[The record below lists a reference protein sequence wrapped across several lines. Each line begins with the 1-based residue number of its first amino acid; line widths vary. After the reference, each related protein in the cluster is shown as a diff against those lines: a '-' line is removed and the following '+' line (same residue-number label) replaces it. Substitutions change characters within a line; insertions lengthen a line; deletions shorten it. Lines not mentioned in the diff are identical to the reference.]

1 MRIQIV
7 TPASPGSTTGNRIT
21 ALRWSRILREIG
33 HRVSVTEEFSGRQ
46 CDLLIALH
54 ARRSAQ
60 SIQRFRRDYPNRPLL
75 VALTG
80 TDLYGDLRTNS
91 PAKRSLALATR
102 LIVLQ
107 PDGIRALPRKCG
119 KKTVVIYQSASA
131 KFRQTKPLKQTF
143 EICVVG
149 HLRNVK
155 DPSRTAMASRM
166 MPRTSKILVTQIG
179 AALTESMSAR
189 AKREEKNNARYRWLG
204 ELSRENTLRAIAR
217 SRLLVISSKMEG
229 GANVVAEAVSLSVPI
244 LATRIGGNV
253 GMLGSDHS
261 GYFSVGDTSA
271 LATLMRRAENDIP
284 FYSTLMHRC
293 RVLRHLFL
301 PSREKTSWAAL
312 LNSVE
317 SSAAQSG

>member
-1 MRIQIV
+1 RIQIV
-7 TPASPGSTTGNRIT
+7 TPAPPGSTKGNRIT

-33 HRVSVTEEFSGRQ
+33 HRVTVTQEFSGRR

-60 SIQRFRRDYPNRPLL
+60 SIHRFRRDYPNRPLL

-91 PAKRSLALATR
+91 SARRSLALATR

-107 PDGIRALPRKCG
+107 PDGIRVLPRKCG
-119 KKTVVIYQSASA
+119 EKAVVIYQSAST
-131 KFRQTKPLKQTF
+131 KSRPSKPLAQTF

-149 HLRNVK
+149 HLRSVK
-155 DPSRTAMASRM
+155 DPFRAAMASRM
-166 MPRTSKILVTQIG
+166 MPRTSRILVTQIG
-179 AALTESMSAR
+179 VALTESMYAR
-189 AKREEKNNARYRWLG
+189 AEREERKNARYRWLG

-229 GANVVAEAVSLSVPI
+229 GANVIAEAVSLSVPI

-253 GMLGSDHS
+253 GMLGGDHA
-261 GYFSVGDTSA
+261 GYFPVGDTRA
-271 LATLMRRAENDIP
+271 LATLMRRAEEDIP

-301 PSREKTSWAAL
+301 PSRERTCWGL
-312 LNSVE
+312 LLDSLE
-317 SSAAQSG
+317 ASDA

>member
-7 TPASPGSTTGNRIT
+7 TPAPPGSTKGNRIT

-33 HRVSVTEEFSGRQ
+33 HRVTLTQEFSGRQ

-60 SIQRFRRDYPNRPLL
+60 SIHRFGRDYPNRPLI

-80 TDLYGDLRTNS
+80 TDLYGDLRTSS
-91 PAKRSLALATR
+91 PARRSLALATR

-119 KKTVVIYQSASA
+119 KKAVVIYQSAST
-131 KFRQTKPLKQTF
+131 KSRPTKPLTQTF

-149 HLRNVK
+149 HLRSVK
-155 DPSRTAMASRM
+155 DPFRAAMASRM
-166 MPRTSKILVTQIG
+166 MPRSSRVLVTQIG
-179 AALTESMSAR
+179 EALTEAMSAR
-189 AKREEKNNARYRWLG
+189 AKREEKNNPRYRWLG
-204 ELSRENTLRAIAR
+204 ELSRESTLRAIAR

-229 GANVVAEAVSLSVPI
+229 GANVVAEAISLSVPI
-244 LATRIGGNV
+244 LASRVGGNV
-253 GMLGSDHS
+253 GMLGGDHS
-261 GYFSVGDTSA
+261 GYFPVGDTRA
-271 LATLMRRAENDIP
+271 LATLMRRAEEDIP

-293 RVLRHLFL
+293 RVLQHLFL
-301 PSREKTSWAAL
+301 PSRERASWGLLLDGLAA
-312 LNSVE
+312 SH
-317 SSAAQSG
+317 A